1 VRDEAAEQVDAWRS
15 VAAGWEARRPLFWA
29 ATQRLSERLVETLD
43 PRPGETILELAAG
56 PGDTGFLAAE
66 RLGPGGLLL
75 STDVAP
81 EMVQAARRRAAE
93 LEVENVEFRVVD
105 AAAIDL
111 PDGSV
116 DGVVCRFGLMLVV
129 DVEAAFAEVARV
141 LRPGGRAALAVWAE
155 PEANEWITAGGR
167 AAVELGLLEP
177 HDPDAP
183 GPFRLHDAERL
194 RSLLRLAGLQLEALE
209 DVAVEWRASS
219 LDEWWETWRD
229 TSRMLS
235 LLAQQMDAAQEA
247 ELRVAAARRLERYRL
262 PDGSLVVPGVARM
275 AAARRPA

>member
-1 VRDEAAEQVDAWRS
+1 VSDAVTEQIEAWRS

-29 ATQRLSERLVETLD
+29 ATRALSERLVDLLD

-56 PGDTGFLAAE
+56 PGDTGFLVAE
-66 RLGPGGLLL
+66 RLGPSGRLL

-81 EMVQAARRRAAE
+81 EMVAAARRRGSE
-93 LEVENVEFRVVD
+93 LGVTNVEYRVVD

-129 DVEAAFAEVARV
+129 DVDAAFSELARV

-155 PEANEWITAGGR
+155 PRANEWITAGGQ
-167 AAVELGLLEP
+167 AALELGLIEP
-177 HDPDAP
+177 APDDAP
-183 GPFRLHDAERL
+183 GPFRLHDETRL
-194 RSLLRLAGLQLEALE
+194 RSLVADAGLQLEALE
-209 DVAVEWRASS
+209 NVIVDWRASS
-219 LDEWWETWRD
+219 LDEWWDTWRD

-235 LLAQQMDAAQEA
+235 LLERDIGDAQTALLRDRA
-247 ELRVAAARRLERYRL
+247 ERRLAGYRRA
-262 PDGSLVVPGVARM
+262 DGSLEVPGLARG
-275 AAARRPA
+275 ALVLRT